1 MSKSFLVR
9 IVRTAM
15 SFTMTFTA
23 ESFYVFYSILIENY
37 ILFLIQI
44 YDGRT
49 DMNEAIVQYFT
60 ESFTPVNDRFHISRH
75 EVEHDSLGVW
85 VVSSSVIKL
94 IEDLSLMAVRRSI
107 FSNHNLLISSARILN
122 VVRTLNSMI
131 KASLRVQIR
140 CSLRFIVVSK

>member
-23 ESFYVFYSILIENY
+23 ESFYVFYSILIKNN

-60 ESFTPVNDRFHISRH
+60 ESFTPVNDCFHISRR
-75 EVEHDSLGVW
+75 EVEHDSLW
-85 VVSSSVIKL
+85 MRIITLPIIKL

-122 VVRTLNSMI
+122 MVRILNSI
-131 KASLRVQIR
+131 IRVSLRVQIR
-140 CSLRFIVVSK
+140 